1 MRTIRKSRRQ
11 IEEEN
16 ERLKQERTVL
26 QTLVNAYMRDNA
38 KLEDDIKVLNASL
51 DATEADRDRWRRIA
65 KEADR
70 RRLEYVARTNSRNST
85 KG

>member
-70 RRLEYVARTNSRNST
+70 RRLEYVS
-85 KG
+85 KHG